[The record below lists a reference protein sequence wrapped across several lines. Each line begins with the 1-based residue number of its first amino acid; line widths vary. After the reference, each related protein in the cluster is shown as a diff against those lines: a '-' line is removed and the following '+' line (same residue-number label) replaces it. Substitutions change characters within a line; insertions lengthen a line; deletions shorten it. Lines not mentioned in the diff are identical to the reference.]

1 MCILMHYSLLCIAA
15 SENVTVSAVS
25 VSGSSPSARVT
36 WSTTF
41 PPECAASV
49 RVEFRTNHFGAAVAT
64 NTTTNTTETALIQTG
79 LRCATKYYITV
90 IATGEGRMSDG
101 GSIIVTLSSR
111 QVQVFVG
118 GKETV

>member
-1 MCILMHYSLLCIAA
+1 MCILIHYSLLCIAA

-49 RVEFRTNHFGAAVAT
+49 RVEFRTNRFGAAVAT

-79 LRCATKYYITV
+79 LECTTNYYITV

>member
-1 MCILMHYSLLCIAA
+1 MCVLMHYSLLCIAT

-25 VSGSSPSARVT
+25 VSGGSSPSARVT

-49 RVEFRTNHFGAAVAT
+49 RVEFRTNRFGAAVAT
-64 NTTTNTTETALIQTG
+64 NTTTETALIQTG
-79 LRCATKYYITV
+79 LWCSTNYYITV

-111 QVQVFVG
+111 QIQLNFE